1 MLRTDSWPCSAPS
14 TVIVID
20 PCCDHAVHHGM
31 PDCRRKAL
39 EVRVVDVIGQ
49 PPGDVY
55 LVRFVAQ
62 VALDV
67 VDEALADHGVQLS
80 PLRDEH
86 FVERGIVNMATVVG
100 LALIEDTVKP
110 ITLIQERDDATLA
123 QLG

>member
-1 MLRTDSWPCSAPS
+1 
-14 TVIVID
+14 
-20 PCCDHAVHHGM
+20 M
-31 PDCRRKAL
+31 PDFRRKAL

-100 LALIEDTVKP
+100 LALVEDTVKP
-110 ITLIQERDDATLA
+110 ITPIQERHDATLA